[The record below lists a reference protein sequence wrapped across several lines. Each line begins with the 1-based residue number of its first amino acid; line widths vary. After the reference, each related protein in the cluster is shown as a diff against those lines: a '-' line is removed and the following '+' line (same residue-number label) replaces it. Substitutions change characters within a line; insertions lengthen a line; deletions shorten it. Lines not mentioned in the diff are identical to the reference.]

1 MVSEDPAAG
10 HDLRDRGREA
20 FRQRAWTDAYEM
32 LSAADRSCLL
42 EPADLELLATAAYLL
57 GRDEAGAEL
66 LTRAHRELLRRDDPV
81 RAARC
86 AFWLAFHLLN
96 SGELARGGGWVARAR
111 RLLDDGQH
119 DCVEQ
124 GYLLYPPAL
133 RAIFE
138 GDDATACAT
147 FGQAADIGD
156 RFREPD
162 LVTMARVGQG
172 RALIRLG
179 EHAEGV
185 ALLDEA
191 MVSVTAGELSA
202 IVAGDHVLHRD
213 RGLPGDLRSAPGAG
227 VDRGADPLVCLSAGP
242 GPLSRSVPGASG
254 RDHGVARGMVGC
266 DGRGPAGV

>member
-111 RLLDDGQH
+111 RLLDDGRH

-179 EHAEGV
+179 EHRGGCGV
-185 ALLDEA
+185 AGRGHGLGHGRR
-191 MVSVTAGELSA
+191 VV
-202 IVAGDHVLHRD
+202 GDRRRGHVLHRD

-227 VDRGADPLVCLSAGP
+227 VDRGVDPLVCLSAGP